1 MQFED
6 VYAQLVSKR
15 EHADKLAR
23 VIQLKEDDERQKSQE
38 LNVVKFGS
46 RLTQNKLE
54 STIEA
59 LEELQM
65 KYDELVTLYETS
77 EPTLA
82 RLEAELK

>member
-6 VYAQLVSKR
+6 VYAQLVNKR
-15 EHADKLAR
+15 EHADKLTR

-38 LNVVKFGS
+38 LNVVKFAS

-54 STIEA
+54 STTEA

-77 EPTLA
+77 APTLA